1 MKFDHSR
8 NSLTFR
14 SSAFLA
20 WLRSKACLDEK
31 LIKKMADYEP
41 RDDWEMVGF
50 AFIGPLEAAGVTRS
64 CQSRWVAQVLR
75 AVRDPENGVYDA
87 VNAGAEAFRQMA
99 GKATIKQKA
108 AEAVIAYLEKA
119 LTPYERTLLTSLTLE
134 TDRGD
139 RMPITPAGKMRFGIV
154 NPWPGGKSAEFEV
167 IARTIAAAEDTDME
181 CIPLSN
187 FAQVLEKD
195 TQLATDTFVDPNELD
210 FVVSTHYETHKALD
224 QFYYHTLW
232 NPPEIPLNLS
242 DYATR
247 ITNNYMMNDD
257 FLIYDD
263 GGMADHLRCILMDK
277 PRTLEGASSL
287 TASFPERS
295 MLEPKLDDPKMFYCG
310 MNWEC
315 VVSNS
320 NRHQGLFKLL
330 DETGKVKF
338 FGPDKVKEWGG
349 RRPWAGYKCY
359 QYSIPFD
366 GFSILK
372 EINDCGICL
381 VLSSDIHRRAGA
393 ATNRTYEACAAGAV
407 MISDDNPFMLR
418 YFKDAAL
425 FIQYNKRDPQDT
437 FNQLME
443 KYEWIVS
450 HKEEALKLA
459 KRAQQIFREHFTMDG
474 QLRRIAQNH
483 ANRVRTIQRDLFAQ
497 SEEDRVAVGYVLG
510 TLDMEEARKR
520 INRVLENV
528 RCQRYRNIALLVAAD
543 EKIAD
548 QVQKLCDAKLSTA
561 RVFSMPLFD
570 FKKSRSLTN
579 CQALEAM
586 YSQVPHD
593 CFINTVE
600 REHWF
605 SDHVTTLV
613 RTLRDGQGEAA
624 YSGRNQLGPDQY
636 IRPEF
641 FGSLKPRASICSMQ
655 YPDWIPCP
663 GQVLFSAKCH
673 AYLEP
678 YMHRF
683 LDGCEHYA
691 ILAQSW
697 LCGQV
702 RPLFSNRLSFL
713 YEYCTPEKET
723 LYTVLPYA
731 YQQRLINDMVKN
743 RGSVAAVDSLDNRQ
757 VMHDL
762 AWLPLGKWLRM
773 KWHRV
778 IRRYA
783 PKSTRLFRR
792 ETEKYAQSETD
803 FLSHFDR

>member
-1 MKFDHSR
+1 MGFDHSR

-14 SSAFLA
+14 CSAFLA
-20 WLRSKACLDEK
+20 WMRSRECLEEKLLDE
-31 LIKKMADYEP
+31 MSDYELYS
-41 RDDWEMVGF
+41 DWETVGF
-50 AFIGPLEAAGVTRS
+50 AFLGPMEAAGISAS
-64 CQSRWVAQVLR
+64 CHSRWAEQMMQ
-75 AVRDPENGVYDA
+75 AVRDPQNGVYDA
-87 VNAGAEAFRQMA
+87 VNAGVTAFRQLA
-99 GKATIKQKA
+99 GKTKIGREA
-108 AEAVIAYLEKA
+108 AEAVIAYLEKG
-119 LTPYERTLLTSLTLE
+119 LTPYEYTLLTSLTLK
-134 TDRGD
+134 TDLGD
-139 RMPITPAGKMRFGIV
+139 RMPVTPAGKIRFGMV

-167 IARTIAAAEDTDME
+167 IARTISAAEDAGME
-181 CIPLSN
+181 CVPLSN
-187 FAQVLEKD
+187 FSQILDRK
-195 TQLATDTFVDPNELD
+195 TQLTTDRFADADELD
-210 FVVSTHYETHKALD
+210 FVISTHYETHKTLD
-224 QFYYHTLW
+224 LFYYHTLW

-242 DYATR
+242 DYDTR

-287 TASFPERS
+287 TASFPERC
-295 MLEPKLDDPKMFYCG
+295 MLKPRLDNPKMFYCG

-407 MISDDNPFMLR
+407 MISDDNPFMLK

-437 FNQLME
+437 FCQLME
-443 KYEWIVS
+443 KYEWVVS

-459 KRAQQIFREHFTMDG
+459 QRAQQIFREHFTMDG
-474 QLRRIAQNH
+474 QLRKIARNH
-483 ANRVRTIQRDLFAQ
+483 ADRVRVIQRDLFAQ
-497 SEEDRVAVGYVLG
+497 SEKDRVAVGYVLG
-510 TLDMEEARKR
+510 TLDSKEVRRRMDQ
-520 INRVLENV
+520 VLENI
-528 RCQRYRNIALLVAAD
+528 RRQRYRNIVLLVAAD
-543 EKIAD
+543 EKIARE
-548 QVQKLCDAKLSTA
+548 VQKLCDARLSTA
-561 RVFSMPLFD
+561 MVFPMPLFD

-586 YSQVPHD
+586 YGQVQHD
-593 CFINTVE
+593 LFINTKE
-600 REHWF
+600 TEHWF

-613 RTLRDGQGEAA
+613 RTLHDGQGEAV
-624 YSGRNQLGPDQY
+624 YSGRNQIGPDHF

-641 FGSLKPRASICSMQ
+641 FGQLKLRESICSMQ
-655 YPDWIPCP
+655 YPSWIPTP

-673 AYLEP
+673 AYLKP

-697 LCGQV
+697 LCGQI
-702 RPLFSNRLSFL
+702 RPLFSNRLSL
-713 YEYCTPEKET
+713 VYDYCATENET
-723 LYTVLPYA
+723 FYTVIPFI

-743 RGSVAAVDSLDNRQ
+743 RAGVAALDSMDNRQ

-762 AWLPLGKWLRM
+762 AWLPLKKWLRM
-773 KWHRV
+773 KWYRIV
-778 IRRYA
+778 QRYV

-792 ETEKYAQSETD
+792 AAEKYAESERN
-803 FLSHFDR
+803 FMFHFNN